1 MDWDK
6 LKIFHAV
13 AEAGSFTNATINLN
27 LSQSAISRQIQSL
40 ENSLKTKLFKRHTKG
55 LTLTEQGNILF
66 EETEKIFID
75 LNSLERKI
83 IEFKKTPS
91 GSLSINTTV
100 GFGSMWL
107 SPRINQ
113 FVQDYPDINLKLNYS
128 LG

>member
-1 MDWDK
+1 MDWDR
-6 LKIFHAV
+6 LKTFYHV
-13 AEAGSFTNATINLN
+13 ASVGSISKAIPVIN
-27 LSQSAISRQIQSL
+27 LSQSAISRQIQSV
-40 ENSLKTKLFKRHTKG
+40 EGLKTKLFKRLHKG

-100 GFGSMWL
+100 GFGSMWFK
-107 SPRINQ
+107 STNNQ
-113 FVQDYPDINLKLNYS
+113 FVQDT
-128 LG
+128 